1 MQKIIGE
8 KITFQSLLLFA
19 SLFSPEI
26 LKAQK
31 QTTFYI
37 MPHAGIEWP
46 FSKLAD
52 KALTPS
58 AVKKVTPNKTDKYG
72 ISLLVDFNRKST
84 VEIGYGHGNL
94 GWGIILNKNHSSTF
108 LGASVNRTYLSISK
122 PIKLIE
128 IHKRRHA
135 YLDKL
140 LKIDKSYNYWAVID
154 ISIQGGVSYGH
165 IPPFTQASFS
175 INGGKSEASILSIA
189 RHGFTIH
196 GGVNFQFYKNQKKT
210 ILVGIIYQKGL
221 QKRITVN
228 WSINENGVKQPEFQA
243 FTRDSMFSIYLAYP
257 IKLFSIKEKGTNKRA
272 LGWFV
277 W

>member
-1 MQKIIGE
+1 MKKNIVILLIIVFCN
-8 KITFQSLLLFA
+8 THLSQ
-19 SLFSPEI
+19 
-26 LKAQK
+26 AQK

-46 FSKLAD
+46 FSNFENEAVNHEIVK
-52 KALTPS
+52 S
-58 AVKKVTPNKTDKYG
+58 AFSKTTDKYG
-72 ISLLVDFNRKST
+72 IALLIDFNRKST

-140 LKIDKSYNYWAVID
+140 LKIDKSYNYWAVFD

-228 WSINENGVKQPEFQA
+228 WSIHENGVKQPEFHA

-257 IKLFSIKEKGTNKRA
+257 IKLFSIKEKGTIKG
-272 LGWFV
+272 L
-277 W
+277 